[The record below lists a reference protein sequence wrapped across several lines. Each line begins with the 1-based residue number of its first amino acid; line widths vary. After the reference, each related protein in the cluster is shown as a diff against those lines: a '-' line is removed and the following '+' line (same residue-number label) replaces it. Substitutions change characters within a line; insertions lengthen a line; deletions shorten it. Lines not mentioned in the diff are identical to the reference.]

1 MSQVTADHNQSQHLS
16 LALRQTLSQTPSQVG
31 MRLQSEE
38 KLATELGI
46 GRRQI
51 REAINHLVD
60 DGVLIRQRGS
70 GTFVRQLPKPPA
82 QPIEVSDRTLGADI
96 LFATD
101 GHRSTNALRERHNSA
116 IANKQVLHFGLWG
129 DMHCSTETNQVTIQ
143 GIVEATQAAGHRLSL
158 HSMISGPDN
167 GMTAQTVADELLRHP
182 CDGYLVTGVWSA
194 LFEEA
199 AALAKLSPDCPRVYV
214 GGGRSSE
221 IFEPAI
227 CPDLAQVTH
236 RALDQFKAQ
245 GLKRLAVLLH
255 SNIAKPTMDQLH
267 EAVRRFEI
275 LNDCTCEVLSPPPSF
290 AGGHKAI
297 QQLFDGSD
305 PNTHPQGIF
314 VFDNRLLEGVAESLQ
329 MLGLTAGKDVGV
341 IAVAHRGIPLTD
353 HFDWSRLE
361 VDIIQMG
368 RLAVQILL
376 QQLSEPDQHPCSL
389 MIHPRWIAA
398 QTHTC
403 HTHGVHS

>member
-1 MSQVTADHNQSQHLS
+1 
-16 LALRQTLSQTPSQVG
+16 

-38 KLATELGI
+38 KLASELGI

-51 REAINHLVD
+51 REAINQLVD

-82 QPIEVSDRTLGADI
+82 QPVQDSDRTLGADI
-96 LFATD
+96 LFAAD
-101 GHRSTNALRERHNSA
+101 GHRSTHALRERHNGA

-129 DMHCSTETNQVTIQ
+129 DMHCSTETNQVTIE

-167 GMTAQTVADELLRHP
+167 GMAAQTIADELHRHP

-199 AALAKLSPDCPRVYV
+199 ASLAKLSPDCPRVYV

-227 CPDLAQVTH
+227 CPDLSQITH
-236 RALDQFKAQ
+236 RALDQFKQQ
-245 GLKRLAVLLH
+245 GLKRLAVMLH
-255 SNIAKPTMDQLH
+255 ANIAQPTMDQLRQ
-267 EAVRRFEI
+267 AVRRYEI
-275 LNDCTCEVLSPPPSF
+275 LNDCSCQIVSPPPTFS
-290 AGGHKAI
+290 GGLKANRK
-297 QQLFDGSD
+297 LFSDSD

-314 VFDNRLLEGVAESLQ
+314 VFDNRLLEGVAEALQ
-329 MLGLTAGKDVGV
+329 MMDLTAGKEVGV
-341 IAVAHRGIPLTD
+341 IVLSHRGIALTD

-376 QQLSEPDQHPCSL
+376 QQLSEPEQYPCSL
-389 MIHPRWIAA
+389 MLHPRWIAA
-398 QTHTC
+398 QTHSMTQGA
-403 HTHGVHS
+403 HA

>member
-1 MSQVTADHNQSQHLS
+1 MSQVTVDHNSTKHLS
-16 LALRQTLSQTPSQVG
+16 LALRQTLSQSPSQVG

-38 KLATELGI
+38 KLASELGI

-51 REAINHLVD
+51 RDAINQLVD

-82 QPIEVSDRTLGADI
+82 QTLEIPDRNLGASI

-101 GHRSTNALRERHNSA
+101 GHRSVNALRERHNGA

-158 HSMISGPDN
+158 HSVISSPDK
-167 GMTAQTVADELLRHP
+167 GMAAQAIADELLRHP

-199 AALAKLSPDCPRVYV
+199 AVIAGISPDCPRVYV

-221 IFEPAI
+221 VFEPAI
-227 CPDLAQVTH
+227 CPDLSQIMY
-236 RALDQFKAQ
+236 RALDQFKQQ
-245 GLKRLAVLLH
+245 GFKRLAVMLH
-255 SNIAKPTMDQLH
+255 GNIANPTMDKLH
-267 EAVRRFEI
+267 EAVRQYALI
-275 LNDCTCEVLSPPPSF
+275 SGCTCQVVCPPPTF
-290 AGGHKAI
+290 AGGMKAVRE
-297 QQLFDGSD
+297 LFAHSD
-305 PNTHPQGIF
+305 PSTHPQGIF

-329 MLGLTAGKDVGV
+329 MLDLTAGQDVGV
-341 IAVAHRGIPLTD
+341 IVLAHRGIALTD

-361 VDIIQMG
+361 IDIIQMG

-389 MIHPRWIAA
+389 MLHPRWIAS

-403 HTHGVHS
+403 NAHGVHS

>member
-1 MSQVTADHNQSQHLS
+1 MSQLAADHQSTKHLS
-16 LALRQTLSQTPSQVG
+16 LALRQTLSQSPSQVG

-38 KLATELGI
+38 KLASELGI

-51 REAINHLVD
+51 RDAINQLVD

-82 QPIEVSDRTLGADI
+82 ASSETSDRTLGASI
-96 LFATD
+96 LFAAD
-101 GHRSTNALRERHNSA
+101 GHRSTNALRDRHNGA

-167 GMTAQTVADELLRHP
+167 AMAAQIIAEELQRHP

-194 LFEEA
+194 LFEESA
-199 AALAKLSPDCPRVYV
+199 AIAGISPDSPRVYV

-221 IFEPAI
+221 MFEPAI
-227 CPDLAQVTH
+227 CPDLSQITH
-236 RALDQFKAQ
+236 RALDQFKQQ
-245 GLKRLAVLLH
+245 GLKRLAVMLH
-255 SNIAKPTMDQLH
+255 SNIASPTMIKLH
-267 EAVRRFEI
+267 EAIEQYALISGCNCQVI
-275 LNDCTCEVLSPPPSF
+275 CPAPTF
-290 AGGHKAI
+290 AGGMKAI
-297 QQLFDGSD
+297 RELFASSD
-305 PNTHPQGIF
+305 PATHPQGLF
-314 VFDNRLLEGVAESLQ
+314 VFDNRVLEGVAETLQ
-329 MLGLTAGKDVGV
+329 MLGHTAGEDVGV
-341 IAVAHRGIPLTD
+341 IVLSHRGIALTD

-389 MIHPRWIAA
+389 MIHPRWIAG

-403 HTHGVHS
+403 NAHGVRS